1 MANIDTKLDEL
12 LTHINTIKKENE
24 NDRIK
29 ENLGLL
35 DALLDILTTNKNDP
49 SSFYNILEKYKTKS
63 NTLKLKFFDE
73 LQKIMS
79 FDSDTT
85 IQSYL
90 EEDNMDALI
99 NYNCNNDV
107 CSNSEKLVEIPSK
120 NIDKVI
126 INNLSLQY
134 DVLQNNIEIFR
145 TYIRSEKENL
155 KNNIKNI
162 QNEEHFAVTLNDD
175 HSEIY
180 KYMYLRNWGIFL
192 SIIGGVFVLNK
203 MK

>member
-1 MANIDTKLDEL
+1 MLF
-12 LTHINTIKKENE
+12 
-24 NDRIK
+24 R
-29 ENLGLL
+29 
-35 DALLDILTTNKNDP
+35 
-49 SSFYNILEKYKTKS
+49 SYKTKS

-107 CSNSEKLVEIPSK
+107 CSNSEKLVEIQSK

>member
-24 NDRIK
+24 NYRIK

-35 DALLDILTTNKNDP
+35 DDLLDILTTNKNDP

-107 CSNSEKLVEIPSK
+107 CSNSEKLVEIQSK